1 MTELEKIEYAK
12 SFIDKL
18 ANGINPIDNR
28 PAPDNDIINNVRI
41 SRCFFYVSDILRQ
54 VIENGGVK
62 PRNNIDRKP
71 FYITSEQNYNCLS
84 DALKSLELVQSS
96 IANGLSEDFFT
107 SDLYDA
113 YRSLGY
119 IIGEEVEEDL
129 VNKVFSDF
137 CMGK

>member
-1 MTELEKIEYAK
+1 MVDFSTKTGDGSDELK
-12 SFIDKL
+12 SAISDLFFDGGLDK
-18 ANGINPIDNR
+18 
-28 PAPDNDIINNVRI
+28 
-41 SRCFFYVSDILRQ
+41 
-54 VIENGGVK
+54 
-62 PRNNIDRKP
+62 DR
-71 FYITSEQNYNCLS
+71 FYITSEQNYNDLS